1 MTGSGPKLG
10 VLLLLAVLLQTVV
23 VTITVLHFTTALNSV
38 RRKKKKSM
46 VRTAPTNQGLE
57 EAFTHRYAVRTARQ
71 ARGLDAG
78 VKLDLLTLNASF

>member
-38 RRKKKKSM
+38 RKVWTRE
-46 VRTAPTNQGLE
+46 LE
-57 EAFTHRYAVRTARQ
+57 TRGGTLRISAQCVTQHLTHLSKQ
-71 ARGLDAG
+71 LNSF
-78 VKLDLLTLNASF
+78 LTLKAYF